1 MTHDIILSAQG
12 LSKTYSGYVAN
23 RDISFNIRRGELLSI
38 IGPNG
43 AGKST
48 LFNMLSGTIKPDTGQ
63 LLFKG
68 QDTRSTPRHRF
79 VNIGIAKSHQI
90 TSLFLESTLA
100 ENIFLA
106 LETPKTTLNF
116 WTVRDERPQ
125 AQERITELLAMV
137 RLDHKAGLLASSL
150 SHGEQRA
157 LEIAMA
163 LASDPELLL
172 MDEPTAGMGPQET
185 GQIIELIQ
193 ALRQQRTIALVEHK
207 MKMVM
212 DISDRILVLH
222 HGALLAEGPP
232 TDIMNNAEVKRV
244 YLGEKHAA
252 HH

>member
-12 LSKTYSGYVAN
+12 LSKIYSGYVAN
-23 RDISFNIRRGELLSI
+23 KDISFTIRRGELLSI

-48 LFNMLSGTIKPDTGQ
+48 LFNMLSGTIKPDAGQ

-68 QDTRSTPRHRF
+68 QNTRPIPRHRF

-100 ENIFLA
+100 ENVFLA
-106 LETPKTTLNF
+106 LETPKTSLNF
-116 WTVRDERPQ
+116 WTVRDERPK
-125 AQERITELLAMV
+125 AQKRITELLAMV
-137 RLDHKAGLLASSL
+137 RLDHKADLLAGAL

-185 GQIIELIQ
+185 VQIIELIQ

-212 DISDRILVLH
+212 DISDRVLVLH
-222 HGALLAEGPP
+222 HGALLAEGSP
-232 TDIMNNAEVKRV
+232 TEIMNNAEVKRV
-244 YLGEKHAA
+244 YLGEKHVA